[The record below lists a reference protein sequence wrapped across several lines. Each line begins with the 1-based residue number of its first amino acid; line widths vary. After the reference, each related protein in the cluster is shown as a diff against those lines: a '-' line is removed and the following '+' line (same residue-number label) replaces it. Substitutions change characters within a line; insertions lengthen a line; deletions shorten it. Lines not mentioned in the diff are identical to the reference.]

1 MREVGPAE
9 TGIVM
14 RDESGLEVGV
24 TGVVGSLFEPG
35 DDVGRAWEEAEAV
48 LTACDDLGA
57 VMATIR
63 DAASPVEARRELKQG
78 FGFTGR
84 QAALLLTMPVMAFTR
99 SERER
104 LESHRRARTEML
116 ADVTGVLPVIREHP
130 PVRQTVS
137 SAPDCPPATPPV
149 TPPAAPL
156 EPSPEPAGMD
166 WAADLDRVLDRLM
179 SSMDDPWRVDD
190 VPTPS
195 APSAATPSGERPG
208 PRSARRSVNGYQD
221 AASVLD
227 EQIGEL
233 CDGIAA
239 LVGAEP
245 PEAGFS
251 GAAVSDDP
259 RDPGSP
265 SGALLDSCGVDDTTG
280 VRTLLWHLR
289 RTGLDAVEGL
299 FPFAEALSVGRGI
312 DEQAVR
318 FEQAMASG
326 QLGSEPGGDAAWA
339 GRLWPIAQRSGFG
352 YAVSYREGPDVGSV
366 WAYGGGEPLHRLWD
380 SVIDLLA
387 ELYQAL
393 TTGSPCDAALA
404 AATRGRVVWTN
415 LG

>member
-1 MREVGPAE
+1 
-9 TGIVM
+9 M

-24 TGVVGSLFEPG
+24 SGVVGSLFEPG

-48 LTACDDLGA
+48 LAACDDLGA

-63 DAASPVEARRELKQG
+63 DAASPVEARRALKRG
-78 FGFTGR
+78 FGFSGR
-84 QAALLLTMPVMAFTR
+84 QAALLLTMPVMTFTR

-104 LESHRRARTEML
+104 LESYRWARTEML
-116 ADVTGVLPVIREHP
+116 ADVTGVLPVVREP
-130 PVRQTVS
+130 
-137 SAPDCPPATPPV
+137 APAAQPAAQFPE
-149 TPPAAPL
+149 PAAPVI
-156 EPSPEPAGMD
+156 EPLTEPLTEPAGED

-179 SSMDDPWRVDD
+179 SAMDEPWGHDLR
-190 VPTPS
+190 TRS
-195 APSAATPSGERPG
+195 APVPSSAASSEERPKA
-208 PRSARRSVNGYQD
+208 RSARRSVGGYQD
-221 AASVLD
+221 AAAVLD

-245 PEAGFS
+245 LG
-251 GAAVSDDP
+251 GASTGALVSDDP
-259 RDPGSP
+259 RDPRSS
-265 SGALLDSCGVDDTTG
+265 SGALLDSCGVDDRTG

-289 RTGLDAVEGL
+289 RTGLDAVEGV
-299 FPFAEALSVGRGI
+299 FPFAEPLSVGRGV

-318 FEQAMASG
+318 FEQAMAG
-326 QLGSEPGGDAAWA
+326 GRLGSEPGGDAAWA

-352 YAVSYREGPDVGSV
+352 YAVSYREGPDLGSV
-366 WAYGGGEPLHRLWD
+366 WAYGGNEPLHRLWD

-387 ELYQAL
+387 EVYQAL

>member
-1 MREVGPAE
+1 M
-9 TGIVM
+9 
-14 RDESGLEVGV
+14 
-24 TGVVGSLFEPG
+24 VGSLFEPG

-63 DAASPVEARRELKQG
+63 DAASPVEARRALKQG

-104 LESHRRARTEML
+104 LESRRRARTEML

-137 SAPDCPPATPPV
+137 AAPDCPPAAPLEPAPPV
-149 TPPAAPL
+149 SEAPAASL

-190 VPTPS
+190 VPAPSDPVHSPPVRPAAVPS
-195 APSAATPSGERPG
+195 APSVAPAATPSGERTV

-265 SGALLDSCGVDDTTG
+265 SGALLDGCGVDDTTG

-318 FEQAMASG
+318 FEQAMAGG